1 MTKPPNKAGLRRP
14 WPRGVGGSEYH
25 VMSAHTR
32 RWAGVVGPEDAVS
45 ELGEVGTVGPPAQG
59 SPFTE
64 PYFRAPGR
72 GPGRY

>member
-1 MTKPPNKAGLRRP
+1 MI
-14 WPRGVGGSEYH
+14 
-25 VMSAHTR
+25 SAHTR